1 MNMKTDELIAFLST
15 QVEPVDRRQLV
26 RSIGMAVGISAA
38 TAIAVMLAVFGP
50 RTDVWESHALGY
62 LLLKLLFTVGIVVP
76 GTIYLARLSR
86 PGGERRIRS
95 ALLAV
100 PFIAIILLGAL
111 ALCFAPTAHWNRM
124 IVGDQWLE
132 CLLSIPIIAIVP
144 FAILVWVVRKTAP
157 TDLTRAG
164 AFIGLTAGAISA
176 TGYALHC
183 VDDSLPFI
191 ALWYG
196 GTIAL
201 CTLAGAMLGPRLL
214 RW

>member
-1 MNMKTDELIAFLST
+1 MKTDDLVAFLST
-15 QVEPVDRRQLV
+15 QVEPVDRRRLA
-26 RSIGMAVGISAA
+26 RSIGTAVALASVI
-38 TAIAVMLAVFGP
+38 AIAVMLGIFGV
-50 RTDVWESHALGY
+50 RTDVWDAHAASY

-76 GTIYLARLSR
+76 GTIYLIRLAR
-86 PGGERRIRS
+86 PGGERRTRS
-95 ALLAV
+95 VLVVL
-100 PFIAIILLGAL
+100 PFIAILLLGVVS
-111 ALCFAPTAHWNRM
+111 LCLAPTAHWNQM
-124 IVGDQWLE
+124 IAGGGWLQ
-132 CLLSIPIIAIVP
+132 CLLSIPVIAILP
-144 FAILVWVVRKTAP
+144 FVVLTWVVRRMAP

-201 CTLAGAMLGPRLL
+201 CTLLGAKLGPWLL